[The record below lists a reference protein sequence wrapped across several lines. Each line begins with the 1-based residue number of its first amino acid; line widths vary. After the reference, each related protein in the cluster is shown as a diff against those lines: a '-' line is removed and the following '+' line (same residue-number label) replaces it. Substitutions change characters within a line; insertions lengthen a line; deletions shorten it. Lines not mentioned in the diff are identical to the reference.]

1 MTDAPLPS
9 VDSVLVVGPGGS
21 RYLPLS
27 TFQRTPIT
35 DPPVSSVG
43 IPAGAKV
50 AEAEGTSWALAGKWA
65 QGTDGEVYTSE
76 PASTATLRFR
86 GTYVGLVGVLDVHH
100 GLAQVIIDGK
110 VLEQVSLAGPTR
122 AVAQLVWQK
131 TDLPEGEH
139 VLEVKPVTG
148 KGPIAL
154 DAARV
159 AEVLAPA
166 TPPSTGTPSTPDPKT
181 PSTPTTPPAAGGR
194 FTVKG
199 SDVLLDGK
207 KWYFTG
213 FNSFTATGNCGSAQ
227 ELAAFGPDAV
237 DAFINSMRD
246 DGHGLLRIFFYPGWN
261 HDRMKRILDVAAK
274 RNVFVLICLG
284 DGNGGCGARKMGE
297 AAWFANTS
305 NREQYRSWMVE
316 CLRRYKD
323 HPALF
328 AFEWANEA
336 GGGGTA
342 AALRKFIDEMGAL
355 AAKEAPKVL
364 WSSGTVASYWLGGD
378 ANFKLVNESPY
389 VHIVSTHEYDEGMD
403 YSHWV
408 KSSVTLVPSKPHL
421 VGEYGMLAAQAQF
434 LARAARYRTKNAA
447 YLADA
452 RIVGAL
458 AWAVQ
463 PGNGGSAKEYGNVE
477 ADQLSLASINGAKR

>member
-1 MTDAPLPS
+1 MPDLPATPPT
-9 VDSVLVVGPGGS
+9 VDSVPVVSPDGQV

-27 TFQRTPIT
+27 TFQRTAVV
-35 DPPVSSVG
+35 DPPVVSVG
-43 IPAGAKV
+43 VPSGAKV
-50 AEAEGTSWALAGKWA
+50 AEAEGTSWVLTGKWA

-76 PASTATLRFR
+76 PASTATLRFN

-100 GLAQVIIDGK
+100 GLAQVSIDGK
-110 VLEQVSLAGPTR
+110 VVEQVSMAAPAR
-122 AVAQLVWQK
+122 SVAQLFWQK
-131 TDLPEGEH
+131 TDLAAGAH

-154 DAARV
+154 DAAKV
-159 AEVLAPA
+159 AEVI
-166 TPPSTGTPSTPDPKT
+166 PPTT
-181 PSTPTTPPAAGGR
+181 TTPPTQVPDPTPAPSTAR

-213 FNSFTATGNCGSAQ
+213 YNSFTATSNCGSAQ

-237 DAFINSMRD
+237 DAFINSMRG

-342 AALRKFIDEMGAL
+342 AALRKFIDEMGL
-355 AAKEAPKVL
+355 VAAQEAPNVL

-408 KSSVTLVPSKPHL
+408 KSSVGLVPGKPHL
-421 VGEYGMLAAQAQF
+421 VGEFGMLADQSMFA
-434 LARAARYRTKNAA
+434 ARAARYRTKVAA
-447 YLADA
+447 YLADPKV
-452 RIVGAL
+452 VGAL

-477 ADQLSLASINGAKR
+477 ADASSMGVLRDAKR